1 MGVISGIK
9 RLWDTFLNS
18 AERVEPDSLEAAIAK
33 YNIPDDAAK
42 ILLASAKE
50 IEEQRI
56 AEENEKRNI
65 RREIKAK
72 GSKEVFKGNRINEE
86 IIRNDDE
93 RERQ

>member
-18 AERVEPDSLEAAIAK
+18 AERVEPDSLEAAIAR

-65 RREIKAK
+65 RKEIKAK
-72 GSKEVFKGNRINEE
+72 GSKEIFKGRIKEE
-86 IIRNDDE
+86 TVRNDDE